1 MTTKPER
8 ATSVFEQVAVSR
20 NLGAL
25 ARYVGFL
32 VFVILLFSGIFQAI
46 MSQLEGQSHSWT
58 TAIYWTLVTMST
70 LGFGDI
76 VFESDVGRIF
86 TLVVLLSGTVL
97 LLVVLPF
104 TFIRFF
110 YAPWLETQI
119 RKDAPRSVKPG
130 TAEHVILCRYD
141 EVAKALIERLRA
153 NKVPY
158 YVLEPDPIVATRLI
172 DDGISVVTGELDAKL
187 TYEQL
192 NLNDARLLV
201 ANHNDTTNANIA
213 LTAREVTGN
222 KNINPTPVVGFAEH
236 RDSMDILELAGCNRV
251 LSPKIQLGKYMAE
264 RGSTGIDHTDVLG
277 SIKGLRMGEIAAR
290 DTSLVGST
298 IRETALRTKTGASI
312 VGMWQAGTLLPA
324 RPETTIQENSIL
336 VILGIAEQLRKV
348 EDLLNREQRKT
359 GHPVLIIGGGT
370 VGRAAARKLREND
383 VSVYLLEK
391 DTNVCDRCIDLADRV
406 IVGDANDSKNLDLAG
421 FREARAVLL
430 TGKDDAVNIYL
441 AVYCRRL
448 RPDVRIVS
456 RVARNRN
463 VNAVHRAGADFAFSD
478 TVLAAESTM
487 ALIEGHDMVVLDHSI
502 ELFEVDVPRKLV
514 NTRLA
519 ESNISSITGLV
530 VVGLDD
536 GEQITTAIDSSVSLQ
551 DGQKLVMLGTTEQ
564 RKVFVQT
571 FE

>member
-1 MTTKPER
+1 MTTTPKR
-8 ATSVFEQVAVSR
+8 STSAFDQLAVSR

-25 ARYVGFL
+25 ARYAGFL
-32 VFVILLFSGIFQAI
+32 VVVILLFSGIFQTI
-46 MSQLEGQSHSWT
+46 MSQIEGQSHSWI

-76 VFESDVGRIF
+76 VFLSDAGRIF

-119 RKDAPRSVKPG
+119 RQDTPRSVKSG
-130 TAEHVILCRYD
+130 TSEHVILCRYD
-141 EVAKALIERLRA
+141 EVAKALIERLEA
-153 NKVPY
+153 SKIPY
-158 YVLEPDPIVATRLI
+158 YVLEPNPNVATRLI
-172 DDGISVVTGELDAKL
+172 DDGISTVTGELDAKL
-187 TYEQL
+187 TYQRL
-192 NLNDARLLV
+192 NIDDARLLV
-201 ANHNDTTNANIA
+201 ANHDDTTNANIV
-213 LTAREVTGN
+213 LTAREATGN
-222 KNINPTPVVGFAEH
+222 GNINPTPVVGFAEH
-236 RDSMDILELAGCNRV
+236 RDSIDILELAGCNQV
-251 LSPKIQLGKYMAE
+251 LSPKIQLGKYLAE
-264 RGSTGIDHTDVLG
+264 RGSAGIDHTDVLG

-290 DTSLVGST
+290 DTTLVGCT

-324 RPETTIQENSIL
+324 RPETTIEANSIL
-336 VILGIAEQLRKV
+336 VVLGVAEQLKKV
-348 EDLLNREQRKT
+348 DNLLNREEEKADR
-359 GHPVLIIGGGT
+359 PVLIIGGGT
-370 VGRAAARKLREND
+370 VGRAAARKLRENN

-391 DTNVCDRCIDLADRV
+391 NSNVCDRCIDLADRV

-421 FREARAVLL
+421 FQDARAVLL

-448 RPDVRIVS
+448 RPDIRIVS

-463 VNAVHRAGADFAFSD
+463 VSAVHRAGADFAFSD
-478 TVLAAESTM
+478 AVLAAESTM
-487 ALIEGHDMVVLDHSI
+487 ALLEEHEMVVLDLDI

-519 ESNISSITGLV
+519 ESNISSKTGLV

-536 GEQITTAIDSSVSLQ
+536 GTQVTTAIDSTVSLQ
-551 DGQKLVMLGTTEQ
+551 AGHKLVMLGTTEQ
-564 RKVFVQT
+564 RQVFAQT
-571 FE
+571 FD

>member
-1 MTTKPER
+1 MATTPKHP
-8 ATSVFEQVAVSR
+8 TSIFEQVAVSR

-32 VFVILLFSGIFQAI
+32 VVVILLFSGIFQLI
-46 MSQLEGQSHSWT
+46 MSQIEGQSHSWA

-76 VFESDVGRIF
+76 VFVSDAGRIF

-119 RKDAPRSVKPG
+119 RQETPRSVKSE
-130 TAEHVILCRYD
+130 TSDHVILCRYD
-141 EVAKALIERLRA
+141 EVAKALIERLHA
-153 NKVPY
+153 SKIPY
-158 YVLEPDPIVATRLI
+158 YVLEPDPNVAAQLI
-172 DDGISVVTGELDAKL
+172 ADGISTVTGELDAKL
-187 TYEQL
+187 TYERL
-192 NLNDARLLV
+192 NLDAARLLV
-201 ANHNDTTNANIA
+201 ANHDDTTNANIV
-213 LTAREVTGN
+213 LTAREATGN
-222 KNINPTPVVGFAEH
+222 GNTNPTPVVGFAEH
-236 RDSMDILELAGCNRV
+236 RDSIDILELAGCNQV
-251 LSPKIQLGKYMAE
+251 LSPKIQLGQYLAE
-264 RGSTGIDHTDVLG
+264 RGSAGIDHTDVLG

-290 DTSLVGST
+290 DTALVGCT
-298 IRETALRTKTGASI
+298 IRQTALRTKTGASI
-312 VGMWQAGTLLPA
+312 VGMWQAGRLLPA
-324 RPETTIQENSIL
+324 RPETTIQADSIL
-336 VILGIAEQLRKV
+336 VVLGVAEQLKNV
-348 EDLLNREQRKT
+348 ESLLNKEEKKA

-370 VGRAAARKLREND
+370 VGRAAARKLQERN

-391 DTNVCDRCIDLADRV
+391 DANVCDRCVDLADRI
-406 IVGDANDSKNLDLAG
+406 IVGDANDSKNLNLAG
-421 FREARAVLL
+421 FQEARAVLL

-448 RPDVRIVS
+448 RPDIRIVS

-463 VNAVHRAGADFAFSD
+463 VSAVHRAGADFAFSD
-478 TVLAAESTM
+478 AALAAESTI
-487 ALIEGHDMVVLDHSI
+487 ALLEKHEMVVLDHDI

-514 NTRLA
+514 NTKLA

-536 GEQITTAIDSSVSLQ
+536 GKQITTAIDSSVSLE
-551 DGQKLVMLGTTEQ
+551 DGHKLVMLGTTKQ
-564 RKVFVQT
+564 REVFSET
-571 FE
+571 FD